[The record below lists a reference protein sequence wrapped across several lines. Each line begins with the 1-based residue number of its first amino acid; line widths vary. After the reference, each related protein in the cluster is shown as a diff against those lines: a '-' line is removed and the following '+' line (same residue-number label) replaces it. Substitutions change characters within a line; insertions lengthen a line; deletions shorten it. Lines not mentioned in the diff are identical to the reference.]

1 MRTWRRAE
9 RQWNCGAAPNCTI
22 QKGEAYQVLSG
33 DGWEKIRC
41 ESHAT
46 EPVNTTQLAEFDARV
61 PAP

>member
-9 RQWNCGAAPNCTI
+9 RQWSCGAAPNCMI

-41 ESHAT
+41 ESHTT